1 MSELKKI
8 DVGHEHLLLQEG
20 TERQTKRNQESR
32 ITRPVL
38 TTRDLASKKYKPMK
52 HNVQMLDT

>member
-8 DVGHEHLLLQEG
+8 DGGHEHLLLQEG

-38 TTRDLASKKYKPMK
+38 TTQDLASKTYKPMK
-52 HNVQMLDT
+52 QNVQMLDT